1 MPYLPANPMRARR
14 NLLILLGVVCLT
26 VLGLRPLVAQG
37 VTGPA
42 FVLGSLRADSTN
54 APIVGAELVLTS
66 VGRTTR
72 TDSAGAFGFREL
84 PAGRHRMIVRAVG
97 FQSITVNVDVPSDG
111 VDDVHMTLKRAATEL
126 EKVDV
131 RATGGLTTFMLNGFE
146 ERRKL
151 GAGRFLDSTVLAD
164 ADPKRWASV
173 VLERIPGIRLMAYSG
188 HRSFASTRGQISF
201 DNVPSGD
208 AADRSQGAPK
218 ACYIQI
224 IVDGIQ
230 RYGSRMGEPLLDV
243 NNMEGPF
250 VAAEYYTTSQTPL
263 QFNRGGN
270 APCGT
275 LVLWRGR

>member
-1 MPYLPANPMRARR
+1 MRARR
-14 NLLILLGVVCLT
+14 NLLILLGIVCLS
-26 VLGLRPLVAQG
+26 VPSHRPLDAQG

-54 APIVGAELVLTS
+54 TPIVGAELVLTS

-72 TDSAGAFGFREL
+72 TDSVGAFAFREL

-111 VDDVHMTLKRAATEL
+111 VDDVHMTLKRAVVEL
-126 EKVDV
+126 DKVDV
-131 RATGGLTTFMLNGFE
+131 KATGGLTAFLLNGFD
-146 ERRKL
+146 ERRKF
-151 GAGRFLDSTVLAD
+151 GIGRFLDSTVLAD
-164 ADPKRWASV
+164 VDPKRWASV
-173 VLERIPGIRLMAYSG
+173 IVERTPGIRLMAYGG

-201 DNVPSGD
+201 GGMPSGD
-208 AADRSQGAPK
+208 ATDRAQGAPK
-218 ACYIQI
+218 GCYIQI

-230 RYGSRMGEPLLDV
+230 MYGSRVGESLLDV
-243 NNMEGPF
+243 NILDGPF
-250 VAAEYYTTSQTPL
+250 VAAEYYTVSQTPV
-263 QFNRGGN
+263 QFNRSGN